1 MKTSKAIRTHIAAAL
16 ALTITVVTGCAS
28 TVKATTGLRTER
40 ESAGGVQLQ
49 SVHLETTESGLR
61 VSGTVARMVGYGGSP
76 RRHLD
81 VEVIGTDGVVLA
93 RTTARFS
100 PDPIRHNPRSR
111 TRSAYSVTLPQVP
124 PPGSVVRVAVHATTL
139 SDCSN

>member
-1 MKTSKAIRTHIAAAL
+1 MNFTKTSQTYLIAAF
-16 ALTITVVTGCAS
+16 ALTVTVVTGCAS
-28 TVKATTGLRTER
+28 TVKPTTGLRTER

-49 SVHLETTESGLR
+49 SVHLEATKSGLR
-61 VSGTVARMVGYGGSP
+61 VSGTVGRMIGYGSSP

-81 VEVIGTDGVVLA
+81 VEVIGADGAALA

-100 PDPIRHNPRSR
+100 PNPIRHDPRFR
-111 TRSAYSVTLPQVP
+111 TRSAYAVTLPQVP
-124 PPGSVVRVAVHATTL
+124 PPGSVVRVAVHATSL